1 MKIELKKKITNL
13 SYDFKQT
20 WKLNRKNEKL
30 KIPRIT
36 YFFSIILRSS
46 IYCQTIYETIY
57 EKKSIVSLTPIY
69 TNIEI
74 HSSRSETNSIEGNTI
89 EPHGGWP
96 ASNKKNHNFRSRVP
110 LKIQRID
117 REGRR
122 SSFEYRRYFDP
133 RRISVIR
140 VSRVSG
146 VSRIERCS
154 REGREEVE
162 GTAKTW
168 KRKRAR
174 VIRGTYRAVRR
185 YRERVASKRGRE
197 TLFYPSFRATRGGV
211 TCRVT
216 SGSRSNRNG
225 ARSTDERKP
234 RKRNSRVASN
244 IFRASR
250 VNAPRCLFAFWFQV
264 EEGNYSRMRRSKLH
278 VYGVCV
284 SSFNFR
290 FGWKLFI
297 TFVHNMRL
305 HFNFRM
311 ENYSRYFFRC
321 DVNQATYVTFVF

>member
-1 MKIELKKKITNL
+1 MAGQRAT
-13 SYDFKQT
+13 
-20 WKLNRKNEKL
+20 
-30 KIPRIT
+30 
-36 YFFSIILRSS
+36 
-46 IYCQTIYETIY
+46 
-57 EKKSIVSLTPIY
+57 
-69 TNIEI
+69 
-74 HSSRSETNSIEGNTI
+74 
-89 EPHGGWP
+89 
-96 ASNKKNHNFRSRVP
+96 KKNHNFRSRVP

-154 REGREEVE
+154 REGREKVE

-225 ARSTDERKP
+225 AWSTDERKP

-264 EEGNYSRMRRSKLH
+264 EKGNYSRMRRSKLH

-297 TFVHNMRL
+297 TFAHNMRL